1 LANSEFP
8 RASLAEGLRFTAQ
21 VAVPN
26 VIQGLFRRRRKAV
39 AVATKANADGLAV
52 GFMAGLKRRYGSGP
66 VWIKVAKNDA
76 LLLLGESEIRG
87 ALEGS
92 PDPFA
97 ADPEPKRRG
106 MSYFQPD
113 GLTIS
118 RGEVWK
124 DRRRFTE
131 AVLDT
136 GKPVHRLADR
146 FAVVCVEEASRL
158 AGPGAPSELA
168 WDTWNRAVRRATR
181 RIILGDSAADD
192 EELSALLG
200 ELMDEA
206 NGLPKERSSDRY
218 DRFANKITG
227 YVAAGEP
234 GSLVG
239 LFPEAPV
246 TPQTRPAGQV
256 THWLFALGDTLAINA
271 FRCLALLSSHDD
283 QRGRVMDELA
293 GTTPE
298 DLSTGAV
305 VAGLRY
311 LDACLEEAM
320 RLWPTTAML
329 SREALAGASVGG
341 VEVPEGT
348 QILIV
353 NTFSHRDNA
362 AHEFADRFAPEAW
375 LDGDAAEDWL
385 FNHFSHGPQG
395 CPGTGLAKF
404 VGKAMLGTLLLAA
417 SEVRWTSGELDPG
430 KPLPH
435 MLDFFGLKFAV
446 RPRA

>member
-1 LANSEFP
+1 LAKSESEFP

-26 VIQGLFRRRRKAV
+26 VVQGLFRRRRKAV
-39 AVATKANADGLAV
+39 AVATKANADGLAA

-66 VWIKVAKNDA
+66 LWIRVAKNDA
-76 LLLLGESEIRG
+76 LLLLGETEIRG
-87 ALEGS
+87 SLEGS

-97 ADPEPKRRG
+97 ADPEPKRTG
-106 MSYFQPD
+106 MSHFQPD
-113 GLTIS
+113 ALTIS

-136 GKPVHRLADR
+136 AEPVHRLADR
-146 FAVVCVEEASRL
+146 FAVVCVEEATRL
-158 AGPGAPSELA
+158 VPSAELD

-181 RIILGDSAADD
+181 RIILGDSAAED
-192 EELSALLG
+192 EDLSELLG

-218 DRFANKITG
+218 DRFANKIAG
-227 YVAAGEP
+227 YVADGEA

-239 LFPEAPV
+239 LFGEAPV
-246 TPQTRPAGQV
+246 TAQTKPAGQV
-256 THWLFALGDTLAINA
+256 THWLFALGDTLAVNA
-271 FRCLALLSSHDD
+271 FRCLALLSSHDEH
-283 QRGRVMDELA
+283 RARVMDELA
-293 GTTPE
+293 AAP
-298 DLSTGAV
+298 DALSTGDGIAE
-305 VAGLRY
+305 LRY
-311 LDACLEEAM
+311 LDACLEEAL

-329 SREALAGASVGG
+329 SRETLPGASLDG

-353 NTFSHRDNA
+353 NTFNHRDKE

-375 LDGDAAEDWL
+375 LDGGAGGDWL

-395 CPGTGLAKF
+395 CPGAGLAKF
-404 VGKAMLGTLLLAA
+404 VGKAMIGTMLRSAD
-417 SEVRWTSGELDPG
+417 VRWISGELDPG

-435 MLDFFGLKFAV
+435 MLDFFGLKFQVSA
-446 RPRA
+446 RA